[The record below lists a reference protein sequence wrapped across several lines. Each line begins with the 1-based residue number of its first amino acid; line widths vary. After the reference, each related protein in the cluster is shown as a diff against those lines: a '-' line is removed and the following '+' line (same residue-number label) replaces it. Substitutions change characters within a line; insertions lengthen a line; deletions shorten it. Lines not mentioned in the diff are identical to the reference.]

1 MTLPASGQETKK
13 LVLSLE
19 QCEALALKNNP
30 ILKAAET
37 GLERLRARQ
46 SQAHNA
52 GILPKLELQNIWSAV
67 PRARAVLTET
77 GVLTSPDTSTGFSD
91 LRVFT
96 EMELS
101 WLQPVF
107 TFGKLSSLNRAAA
120 FGVEAGE
127 AGMEKKTSEVRLL
140 TRQLYWGL
148 VLGKELIAVVE
159 DTRKDLKKAEDKLN
173 EMLDEGAEDVSD
185 NDMFKL
191 QIFKYEIDKR
201 RRETLKEIAL
211 AASRL
216 RATLGLDENIAF
228 EISAEYLD
236 PVDVQ
241 IDSLPKYIALA
252 LQKRPE
258 LSQLRAGLGASR
270 AMIGV
275 SKSDYFPQFF
285 LAGGIRFNYAP
296 GRDDPRNPWVYNP
309 TNFFRPAFAIG
320 LKMNLN
326 FLQTRDKVRLAQTAY
341 DDLSAKENLLVEKIK
356 LDVQKKYLD
365 LLEARR
371 NIKESEKALR
381 ASENWLRSVSM
392 TFDLGLT
399 EVKEL
404 IDAYKA
410 NGSMKGEHLMNIFK
424 FNTRVAELSEQI
436 GVDLYK

>member
-1 MTLPASGQETKK
+1 MRNNRTGASMREWILLTVLCGGFLMAQPAAGQETKK
-13 LVLSLE
+13 LILSLE

-37 GLERLRARQ
+37 GLERSRARQ
-46 SQAHNA
+46 TQARNA

-77 GVLTSPDTSTGFSD
+77 GVLISPDTSTGFSD
-91 LRVFT
+91 LRAFT
-96 EMELS
+96 EVELS

-107 TFGKLSSLNRAAA
+107 TFGKLSGLSTAAA
-120 FGVEAGE
+120 FGVEVEE
-127 AGMEKKTSEVRLL
+127 AGLEKKASDVRLL

-148 VLGKELIAVVE
+148 VLGKELVAVVE

-201 RRETLKEIAL
+201 HRETLKEIAI
-211 AASRL
+211 ASSRL
-216 RATLGLDENIAF
+216 RAAMGLDESSAF
-228 EISAEYLD
+228 EISTEYLD

-241 IDSLPKYIALA
+241 IDSLPKYIASA

-258 LSQLRAGLGASR
+258 MSQLRAGLGASR

-285 LAGGIRFNYAP
+285 LAGGVKYNFAQD
-296 GRDDPRNPWVYNP
+296 RDDPRNPWVYNP

-320 LKMNLN
+320 VKMN
-326 FLQTRDKVRLAQTAY
+326 
-341 DDLSAKENLLVEKIK
+341 
-356 LDVQKKYLD
+356 
-365 LLEARR
+365 
-371 NIKESEKALR
+371 
-381 ASENWLRSVSM
+381 
-392 TFDLGLT
+392 
-399 EVKEL
+399 
-404 IDAYKA
+404 
-410 NGSMKGEHLMNIFK
+410 
-424 FNTRVAELSEQI
+424 
-436 GVDLYK
+436 